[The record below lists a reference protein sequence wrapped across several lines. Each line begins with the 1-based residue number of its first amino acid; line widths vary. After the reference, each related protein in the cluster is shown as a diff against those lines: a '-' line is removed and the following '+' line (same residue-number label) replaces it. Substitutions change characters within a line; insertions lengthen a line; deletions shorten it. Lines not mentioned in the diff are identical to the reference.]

1 MFLYFPVE
9 QLLFSPSLGCYRSFG
24 LAAVLDAPQGKRCL
38 ALVQD
43 VSTQESFV
51 AGLARRCTEE
61 QLIYASEGGRQPFSK
76 GCT

>member
-9 QLLFSPSLGCYRSFG
+9 QLLFSPSLGCYRAFG

-61 QLIYASEGGRQPFSK
+61 QLEPVHLKNVIEDSI
-76 GCT
+76 